1 MESIKNINTL
11 NETKRSKTNS
21 NFNKLV
27 PKLIEQ
33 SNNLTK
39 ELQYRMKLN
48 NFFSEFE
55 SKASN
60 QFNFFIKESRTRYLG
75 SRSGCNLDSLIAN
88 SRKKCL
94 KEANK
99 IINDNFYSNNDIL
112 IEKEKMKYKTTN
124 KMYKKFKDTLFQIKS
139 LSSTNSLSNLS
150 SKNKI
155 NFSQKNFKRKKK
167 LFKDEKN
174 ISIMSSE
181 KLSKE
186 KNDIKLLLNK
196 ENSLFHKTMNNYKN
210 ELNSLNSLNDIDK
223 LSYAHKNLHINL
235 PKLNLLTYK
244 KFNPPHIDPD
254 EEEIL
259 KRVNFKKLLPFS
271 KLGKNLGY
279 SQKNI
284 KKQNQNIAFITE
296 PKFYFKY
303 GDYMNNVRNTNGLVF
318 DSANMEFN
326 IQSRINKKRK
336 IIEDMLGVD
345 NIPKLDSYELIV
357 KNIFNKRKKER
368 ENINKNKLFE
378 IFDVKKEEENFHENS
393 NRKIQ
398 KGFNALEEMEK
409 KYLSN
414 IQEDFDKK
422 LIK

>member
-155 NFSQKNFKRKKK
+155 NFSKKNFKRKKK

>member
-75 SRSGCNLDSLIAN
+75 SRSGFNLDSLIAN

-150 SKNKI
+150 NKNKI

>member
-150 SKNKI
+150 NKNKI

-167 LFKDEKN
+167 
-174 ISIMSSE
+174 
-181 KLSKE
+181 
-186 KNDIKLLLNK
+186 
-196 ENSLFHKTMNNYKN
+196 
-210 ELNSLNSLNDIDK
+210 
-223 LSYAHKNLHINL
+223 
-235 PKLNLLTYK
+235 
-244 KFNPPHIDPD
+244 
-254 EEEIL
+254 
-259 KRVNFKKLLPFS
+259 V
-271 KLGKNLGY
+271 
-279 SQKNI
+279 
-284 KKQNQNIAFITE
+284 
-296 PKFYFKY
+296 
-303 GDYMNNVRNTNGLVF
+303 
-318 DSANMEFN
+318 
-326 IQSRINKKRK
+326 IQR
-336 IIEDMLGVD
+336 
-345 NIPKLDSYELIV
+345 
-357 KNIFNKRKKER
+357 
-368 ENINKNKLFE
+368 
-378 IFDVKKEEENFHENS
+378 
-393 NRKIQ
+393 
-398 KGFNALEEMEK
+398 
-409 KYLSN
+409 
-414 IQEDFDKK
+414 
-422 LIK
+422 

>member
-303 GDYMNNVRNTNGLVF
+303 GDYMNNVRNTNGLVL

>member
-155 NFSQKNFKRKKK
+155 NFSKKNFKRKKK

-244 KFNPPHIDPD
+244 KFNPPPIDPD